1 MSLRSFKVFGTK
13 NDLDSIFNE
22 FQKNNIIKYYKC
34 SKSDSNKVTD
44 ITKIN
49 NFGFLLTGVI

>member
-49 NFGFLLTGVI
+49 NFSFLLTGVI

>member
-1 MSLRSFKVFGTK
+1 MFGTK

-34 SKSDSNKVTD
+34 GKSDSNKVTD